1 MSALTSPVLRPRTR
15 GAHDSFTRAAQRHR
29 AHLQVV
35 PELTAQV
42 SQRVFWGLL
51 VSLVI
56 VGTTL
61 VLMLNVTLQSQ
72 AFEMRTLAAEE
83 QRLLNHEAVLQQQLA
98 ERSSSDALAQQA
110 VDLGMVP
117 ATAPGF
123 LLLPD
128 GTMVGAPKAAE
139 ADGPYVDLRTPVQPV
154 VPVPA
159 PGQAPAAPAVEGAG
173 TVVVP
178 APGAPVA
185 PVTPVDPVAAV
196 DPVTAVDPVAVN
208 AGPVA
213 VPTAVSPPGD
223 FVQTPSESTAQEG

>member
-1 MSALTSPVLRPRTR
+1 MSALTSPVLGPRTH
-15 GAHDSFTRAAQRHR
+15 GAHGSFTRAAQRHR
-29 AHLQVV
+29 AQLRVV

-61 VLMLNVTLQSQ
+61 VLMLNVTLQNQ

-110 VDLGMVP
+110 IDLGMVP

-128 GTMVGAPKAAE
+128 GTMVGNPKAAE
-139 ADGPYVDLRTPVQPV
+139 GGGPYADLRTPAQPV

-159 PGQAPAAPAVEGAG
+159 PDQAPAAPGVEGAG
-173 TVVVP
+173 TVAVP
-178 APGAPVA
+178 APVTPLPPVTSVA
-185 PVTPVDPVAAV
+185 PEAPVDPVA
-196 DPVTAVDPVAVN
+196 AVDPVAVN

-213 VPTAVSPPGD
+213 VPTVASPRGD
-223 FVQTPSESTAQEG
+223 AASPSDSTAQEG